1 MDGLKICSFI
11 GFFMAMPCLVAEK
24 VRERV
29 ENFETD
35 VFFFF
40 FFLKFDLLLGC
51 VSSKMFSLLS

>member
-1 MDGLKICSFI
+1 
-11 GFFMAMPCLVAEK
+11 MAMPCLVSEK

-29 ENFETD
+29 QNFETD
-35 VFFFF
+35 VFFF